1 MPPTGIIYQAP
12 TRIKRVFYNLFRGL
26 AAGVVAFSLV
36 GLIFSFFPIVSEEI
50 SFLFRDGEVK
60 SGFGDVLSR
69 IKAQDADAV
78 RAEAKDLGLDSYFSI
93 HIPKIDAKEDI
104 IANVDPGDKSEY
116 LEALSEGIAHAK
128 GTFFPGQGK
137 NIYLFSHSTDSP
149 LNFARYNAV
158 FYLLGKLETGDRITI
173 YFLDRKFT
181 YEVTEKLVTDSGD
194 TSWLEERGQGEVL
207 ILQTC
212 YPPGTSLKRL
222 IVVAVPK

>member
-1 MPPTGIIYQAP
+1 
-12 TRIKRVFYNLFRGL
+12 
-26 AAGVVAFSLV
+26 
-36 GLIFSFFPIVSEEI
+36 
-50 SFLFRDGEVK
+50 LFRDGEVK